1 MSILL
6 LALFAFYTYKIVKF
20 LNYTL
25 NIKLAFLKY
34 CDENL
39 DEKCKPFEIIRI
51 NMKYIFVLY
60 FFFL

>member
-39 DEKCKPFEIIRI
+39 DEKCKPFERYDY
-51 NMKYIFVLY
+51 NKWN
-60 FFFL
+60 